1 MPGPGRHNRLEEVPE
16 ETVTI
21 EVELCLAEQ
30 PAPLNPGR
38 IQLIPAWV
46 VVEEPEEEDE
56 EEFNPVIIARYLRVV
71 SNFIQIYN
79 LHNLSWCLDEYFEH
93 VAQRELAF
101 LSWVRRNGGN
111 PRGGP

>member
-1 MPGPGRHNRLEEVPE
+1 MPE

-30 PAPLNPGR
+30 PAPPNPRR
-38 IQLIPAWV
+38 IQLIPTWV

-71 SNFIQIYN
+71 GNYIQIFELN
-79 LHNLSWCLDEYFEH
+79 QAWVIQGEYFAH
-93 VAQRELAF
+93 VLERRRAFQSWLEL
-101 LSWVRRNGGN
+101 NGGD